1 MQPVTAVNYR
11 LNLVPNLETFTF
23 RGQAAIT
30 LHSDEPVTVLDLNA
44 LDLTIDR
51 CRLEGAQGT
60 FDCPFALLAEKEELH
75 IDLPEAIQGKLVLQI
90 EYRGNINDL
99 MAGFYRSRYTV
110 AGEDRYIAVTQF
122 QESDARR
129 AFPCLDA
136 PGYKATFDITLD
148 IPSHLTAISNEIEQ
162 QVVDLEKGKK
172 RVVFKQTPQ
181 MSTYLVFFGVGEFD
195 IQVDSQDPRVR
206 AVTLPGQSDHA
217 AYGLAF
223 GRKALAF
230 SEAYYGIDYPLTK
243 MDLIA
248 IPDFAFG
255 AMENWGA
262 ITFRENLLLHY
273 PDTTSKAGE
282 ERICEVTA
290 HEIAHQW
297 FGNLVTPAD
306 WKFLWLNESFATYFG
321 FGVVAEFYPDW
332 AIWDKFLHG
341 QTATAMARDALH
353 ETFPIEIPGGEHV
366 VINSSTAPIIYN
378 KGGSIL
384 RQVQGYIGSENFQK
398 GLRHYLKTHAYACA
412 ASHHLWEAFEAAAD
426 MPVTALME
434 NWIGQPGFP
443 LVTVEHRG
451 EALYLTQQRF
461 TYLPG
466 EFDQQWL
473 IPINITFF
481 SSAGEPQTRSLLM
494 DAREKVVELPAGT
507 TAYKLN
513 SGQTGFYRVRY
524 LEPQNLENLAALVKN
539 QILDPTDRWGLQDD
553 LFHLVRAGQVDF
565 KSYLDFLSAY
575 QGEASYLVLTSIASN
590 LSLAYQ
596 VLPAAWQTE
605 IKILARPLFEAVL
618 KDIGYLPVAGEQQT
632 TAILRDQ
639 LIWDAV
645 RYGSREL
652 TEFAAEQFAKL
663 TQGEQVHPDIQ
674 KCILQAGARAGDAAT
689 FDWLKERCEA
699 SAVEHEKV
707 NILIALGGGAG
718 QQLLERVGRYILESV
733 PPRNKFVPVMAMAE
747 NPTAADF
754 LWPWYQDNLAAL
766 EQIHPMIYERIIAAV
781 ISAAGLNE
789 PETIES
795 FFAAYMEKQP
805 QTKDVIRLSLERL
818 KINLQMR
825 EKNAV

>member
-1 MQPVTAVNYR
+1 MQTVTAVNYR
-11 LNLVPNLETFTF
+11 LYLEPDLETFTF
-23 RGQAAIT
+23 KGQAVIT
-30 LHSDEPVTVLDLNA
+30 LNAEEPVTAIDLNA
-44 LDLTIDR
+44 LDLTIDQ

-60 FDCPFALLAEKEELH
+60 LDCSFTILAEKEELH
-75 IDLPEAIQGKLVLQI
+75 IDLPNARQGELVLQI

-148 IPSHLTAISNEIEQ
+148 VPSHLTAISNEIEQ
-162 QVVDLEKGKK
+162 QVIDLENGKK
-172 RVVFKQTPQ
+172 RVIFKQTPE

-206 AVTLPGQSDHA
+206 AVTLPGQQAHA
-217 AYGLAF
+217 VYGLEF
-223 GRKALAF
+223 GRRALAF

-297 FGNLVTPAD
+297 FGNLVTPSD
-306 WKFLWLNESFATYFG
+306 WKYLWLNESFATYFG

-384 RQVQGYIGSENFQK
+384 RQVQGYIGTDNFQK
-398 GLRHYLKTHAYACA
+398 GLRHYLQTHAYACA

-434 NWIGQPGFP
+434 NWVGQPGFP
-443 LVTVEHRG
+443 LVTVARRG
-451 EALYLTQQRF
+451 DAIHLTQQRF

-481 SSAGEPQTRSLLM
+481 SPAGELDSRSLLM
-494 DAREKVVELPAGT
+494 DAREKVLELPAGT

-513 SGQTGFYRVRY
+513 SGQNGFYRTWY
-524 LEPQNLENLAALVKN
+524 LESQNLENLAALVKD
-539 QILDPTDRWGLQDD
+539 QVLDPTDRWGLQDD
-553 LFHLVRAGQVDF
+553 LFNLVRAGKVDF
-565 KSYLDFLSAY
+565 EAYFDFLAAY
-575 QGEASYLVLTSIASN
+575 KAETAYLVLTSIAGN
-590 LSLAYQ
+590 LSLAHHI
-596 VLPAAWQTE
+596 LPEQWRA
-605 IKILARPLFEAVL
+605 KIRALARPWFDSIL
-618 KDIGYLPVAGEQQT
+618 KRIGYLPVAGEEQT

-645 RYGSREL
+645 RYGYQEA
-652 TEFAAEQFAKL
+652 TEFAGDQFAEL
-663 TQGEQVHPDIQ
+663 ASGGAIHPDIL
-674 KCILQAGARAGDAAT
+674 KSVMQAGARAGDAAT
-689 FDWLKERCEA
+689 FDWFEQRFEA

-707 NILIALGGGAG
+707 NILAALGGGAG
-718 QQLLERVGRYILESV
+718 EHLLARVGRYILQSV

-747 NPTAADF
+747 NPAASDF
-754 LWPWYQDNLAAL
+754 LWRWYQENLEAL
-766 EQIHPMIYERIIAAV
+766 EQTHPMIYERIIASV
-781 ISAAGLNE
+781 ISAAGLNK
-789 PETIES
+789 PEKIER
-795 FFAAYMEKQP
+795 FFTAYMEKQP
-805 QTKDVIRLSLERL
+805 QTKDVINLSLERL
-818 KINLQMR
+818 KVNLLMQ
-825 EKNAV
+825 EYNQG

>member
-11 LNLVPNLETFTF
+11 LNLEPDLETFTF

-30 LHSDEPVTVLDLNA
+30 LHSDEAVTFIDLNA

-75 IDLPEAIQGKLVLQI
+75 IDLPEAIQGKLALQI

-99 MAGFYRSRYTV
+99 MAGFYRSRYKV

-162 QVVDLEKGKK
+162 QVVDLENGKK

-206 AVTLPGQSDHA
+206 AITLPGQSDHA

-494 DAREKVVELPAGT
+494 DAREKVIELPAGT

-605 IKILARPLFEAVL
+605 IKKLARPLFEAVL
-618 KDIGYLPVAGEQQT
+618 KEIGHLPVAAEQQT

-707 NILIALGGGAG
+707 NILIALGGVAG

>member
-1 MQPVTAVNYR
+1 MQTVAAVNYR
-11 LNLVPNLETFTF
+11 LNLEPDLETFTF
-23 RGQAAIT
+23 KGQTVIT
-30 LHSDEPVTVLDLNA
+30 LQAGEPVAAVHLNA
-44 LDLTIDR
+44 LDLTIEQ
-51 CRLEGAQGT
+51 CHLESDPAT
-60 FDCPFALLAEKEELH
+60 SDCAFTLLPEKEELR
-75 IDLPEAIQGKLVLQI
+75 IDLPEAIQGELVLQI
-90 EYRGNINDL
+90 AYKGNINDL

-110 AGEDRYIAVTQF
+110 AGADRYIAVTQF

-129 AFPCLDA
+129 AFPCLDT
-136 PGYKATFDITLD
+136 PGQKATFDIALD
-148 IPSHLTAISNEIEQ
+148 IPAHLTAISNEIEDQ
-162 QVVDLEKGKK
+162 ILELENGKK
-172 RVVFKQTPQ
+172 RVTFKQTPR
-181 MSTYLVFFGVGEFD
+181 MSTYLVFFGVGEFE
-195 IQVDSQDPRVR
+195 IQVDSQDARVR
-206 AVTLPGQSDHA
+206 AVTLPGQLAHA
-217 AYGLAF
+217 AYGLEF
-223 GRKALAF
+223 GRRALAF

-273 PDTTSKAGE
+273 PAATSKAGE

-321 FGVVAEFYPDW
+321 FGMVAEFYPDW
-332 AIWDKFLHG
+332 AVWDKFLHG

-384 RQVQGYIGSENFQK
+384 RQVQGYIGPDNFQK
-398 GLRHYLKTHAYACA
+398 GLRHYLQAHAYACA

-426 MPVTALME
+426 MPVTALMA
-434 NWIGQPGFP
+434 NWVGQPGFP
-443 LVTVEHRG
+443 LVTVARRG
-451 EALYLTQQRF
+451 ATIVLTQQRF

-466 EFDQQWL
+466 DFDQQWL

-481 SSAGEPQTRSLLM
+481 SSTGELETRSLLM
-494 DAREKVVELPAGT
+494 DAREKVLELPAGT

-524 LEPQNLENLAALVKN
+524 FEPQNLENLAALARDQV
-539 QILDPTDRWGLQDD
+539 LAPTDRWGLQDD
-553 LFHLVRAGQVDF
+553 LFNLVRAGLVDF
-565 KSYLDFLSAY
+565 KSYLDFLSAF
-575 QGEASYLVLTSIASN
+575 QAEASYLVLTSIATN
-590 LSLAYQ
+590 LSLAYH
-596 VLPAAWQTE
+596 VLPAAWQA
-605 IKILARPLFEAVL
+605 KIRKLARPLFEAVL
-618 KDIGYLPVAGEQQT
+618 KKIGYLPAPGEPQT

-645 RYGSREL
+645 RYRSREL
-652 TEFAAEQFAKL
+652 AAFAAEQFAKL
-663 TQGEQVHPDIQ
+663 TTGAQIHPDIQ
-674 KCILQAGARAGDAAT
+674 KSVMQAGARTGDAAAL
-689 FDWLKERCEA
+689 DWFRQRFED

-707 NILIALGGGAG
+707 NILIALGGVTGE
-718 QQLLERVGRYILESV
+718 QLLGLVGQYVLESV

-747 NPTAADF
+747 NPEAADF
-754 LWPWYQDNLAAL
+754 LWRWYRDHQAEL
-766 EQIHPMIYERIIAAV
+766 EQVHPMIYERIIAAI
-781 ISAAGLNE
+781 ISAAGLQQ
-789 PETIES
+789 PEQTEN
-795 FFAAYMEKQP
+795 FFTDYMEKQP

-825 EKNAV
+825 EKHAG

>member
-1 MQPVTAVNYR
+1 MPSVTAVNYK
-11 LNLVPNLETFTF
+11 LNLEPDLEAFTFT
-23 RGQAAIT
+23 GQAVIT
-30 LHSDEPVTVLDLNA
+30 LNADEPVAAIDLNT
-44 LDLTIDR
+44 LDLTIDQ
-51 CRLEGAQGT
+51 CRLMGALTT
-60 FDCPFALLAEKEELH
+60 FDCTFTLLAEKEELH
-75 IDLPEAIQGKLVLQI
+75 IELPDARQGELVLQI

-99 MAGFYRSRYTV
+99 MAGFYRSRYSV
-110 AGEDRYIAVTQF
+110 DGEDRYIAVTQF

-136 PGYKATFDITLD
+136 PGYKATFDVSLD
-148 IPSHLTAISNEIEQ
+148 VPPHLTAISNEIEQ
-162 QVVDLEKGKK
+162 QVVDLENGKK
-172 RVVFKQTPQ
+172 RVIFKQTPQ

-217 AYGLAF
+217 AYGLEF

-230 SEAYYGIDYPLTK
+230 SEAYYRIDYPLTK

-273 PDTTSKAGE
+273 PETTSKAGE

-306 WKFLWLNESFATYFG
+306 WKYLWLNESFATYFG

-384 RQVQGYIGSENFQK
+384 RQVQGYIGSDNFQK
-398 GLRHYLKTHAYACA
+398 GLRHYLQTHAYACA
-412 ASHHLWEAFEAAAD
+412 ASHHLWEALEAAAA

-434 NWIGQPGFP
+434 NWVSQPGFP
-443 LVTVEHRG
+443 LLSVERRG
-451 EALYLTQQRF
+451 DALYLTQQRF

-473 IPINITFF
+473 IPINVTFYTPT
-481 SSAGEPQTRSLLM
+481 GELETRSLLM
-494 DAREKVVELPAGT
+494 DASAAVLEIPAGT
-507 TAYKLN
+507 AAYKLN

-524 LEPQNLENLAALVKN
+524 LEPQNLEKLAALVKD
-539 QILDPTDRWGLQDD
+539 QVLAPTDRWGLQDD
-553 LFHLVRAGQVDF
+553 LFNLVRTGLVDF

-575 QGEASYLVLTSIASN
+575 QPEESYLVLTSIATN
-590 LSLAYQ
+590 LSLAYH
-596 VLPAAWQTE
+596 VLPAAWQAE
-605 IKILARPLFEAVL
+605 IRRLARPWFEAVL
-618 KDIGYLPVAGEQQT
+618 KRIGYIPVDGEQQT

-652 TEFAAEQFAKL
+652 TEFTAGQFAKL
-663 TQGEQVHPDIQ
+663 TQGEQIHPDIQ
-674 KCILQAGARAGDAAT
+674 KCVLQAGARAGDAAT
-689 FDWLKERCEA
+689 LDWFRQRFEA

-707 NILIALGGGAG
+707 NILTALGGVTGG
-718 QQLLERVGRYILESV
+718 QLLSRVGQYILESV

-747 NPTAADF
+747 NPVAADF
-754 LWPWYQDNLAAL
+754 LWQWYQDNLAAL

-781 ISAAGLNE
+781 ISAVGLKL
-789 PETIES
+789 PDKIET
-795 FFAAYMEKQP
+795 FFEAYIEKQP

-818 KINLQMR
+818 KINLLMR
-825 EKNAV
+825 EKNAG